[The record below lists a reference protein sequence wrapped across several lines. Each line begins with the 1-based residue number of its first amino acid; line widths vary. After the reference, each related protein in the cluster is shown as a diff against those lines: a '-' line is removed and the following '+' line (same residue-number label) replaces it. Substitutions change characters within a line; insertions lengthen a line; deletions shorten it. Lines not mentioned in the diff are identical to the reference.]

1 MTRGMRN
8 NNPLNIRFSP
18 KNHWRGL
25 AGSDGSTRLT
35 NHGAFCR
42 FDTLENGFRAA
53 FLVIH
58 RYLAVHGLKTVK
70 EIVSRWAPEIDNDTE
85 AYIYFVCKRMNGS
98 TKLTNHGTMDKVL
111 DFHSSDDMCA
121 LVGAMAQIESGDYD
135 KDIIRKAYDMVR
147 QSSPT
152 IAAACVT
159 VRH

>member
-18 KNHWRGL
+18 QNHWRGQTS
-25 AGSDGSTRLT
+25 SD
-35 NHGAFCR
+35 GAFCR

-58 RYLAVHGLKTVK
+58 RYMAVHGLKTVK

-85 AYIYFVCKRMNGS
+85 AYIYFVCKRMNC
-98 TKLTNHGTMDKVL
+98 TMDKVL

-121 LVGAMAQIESGDYD
+121 LVFAMAQIESGNYD
-135 KDIIRKAYDMVR
+135 KDIIRKAYDMAV
-147 QSSPT
+147 
-152 IAAACVT
+152 ACIT